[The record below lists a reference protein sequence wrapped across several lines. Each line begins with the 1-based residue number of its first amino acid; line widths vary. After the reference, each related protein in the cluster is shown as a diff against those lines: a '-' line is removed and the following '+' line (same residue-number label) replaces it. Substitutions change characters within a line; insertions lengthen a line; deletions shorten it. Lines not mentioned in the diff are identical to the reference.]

1 MDSEV
6 FTFDGEQKMTGSCF
20 AKVRVFKEILSASLI
35 FLFLHERVAESIKRP
50 IKNDKFCS
58 RFIPIICQ
66 YTSSRRYCCIHNG
79 GVYTVV
85 YEYSGIMEYI

>member
-1 MDSEV
+1 MTASKKLPV
-6 FTFDGEQKMTGSCF
+6 LASQKYGF
-20 AKVRVFKEILSASLI
+20 LKEILSASLI